1 MCIRQGHLKAIQ
13 FILIHFMKSC
23 GGEEPSKVLD
33 LGGLS
38 AVGINNKSRGFPP
51 SYSEA
56 SKSAANIP

>member
-1 MCIRQGHLKAIQ
+1 
-13 FILIHFMKSC
+13 MKSC